1 MPNRSVLEQES
12 SDLRKSIANLEA
24 QIKGVRE
31 YIAAQER
38 NLRNAAESIRHIT
51 ERGLAEARSDLHL
64 KEIRLQQLRQ
74 DLLTSQAIL
83 GKLGEI
89 ERKQQDIQ
97 TLERERDRIID
108 LLERAHSDLQ
118 RLNNE
123 YLAMTSPTGVS
134 EYALI
139 FAGGQRIVLTTDRS
153 ELMVGCA
160 DIGVFPD
167 IDLTVFGGTTNG
179 VSRKHA
185 MLRFSH
191 GSWTITDLH
200 STNGTYVNAVKIA
213 PDAPTLLHDQA
224 KLRFGGVD
232 ATFVEQGLPAR
243 KTTRLG

>member
-1 MPNRSVLEQES
+1 MDHKEGCMPNRSVLEQES

-139 FAGGQRIVLTTDRS
+139 LVLTFS
-153 ELMVGCA
+153 VVGIEPC
-160 DIGVFPD
+160 G
-167 IDLTVFGGTTNG
+167 
-179 VSRKHA
+179 
-185 MLRFSH
+185 
-191 GSWTITDLH
+191 
-200 STNGTYVNAVKIA
+200 
-213 PDAPTLLHDQA
+213 
-224 KLRFGGVD
+224 
-232 ATFVEQGLPAR
+232 
-243 KTTRLG
+243 